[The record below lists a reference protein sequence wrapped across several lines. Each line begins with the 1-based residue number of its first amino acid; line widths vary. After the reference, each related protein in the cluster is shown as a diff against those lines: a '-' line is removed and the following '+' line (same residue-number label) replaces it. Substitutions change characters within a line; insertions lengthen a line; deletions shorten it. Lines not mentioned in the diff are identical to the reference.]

1 MEQRLVCDTVRDLL
15 PMYID
20 HMTSEAS
27 NESIEEHVE
36 GCQGCR
42 DALEQM
48 RRPVS
53 VEAAPEVQ
61 EFRKFLKKSKMS
73 LLYWIA
79 GAAALIAVVACFI
92 VNLAV
97 NRRLSWF
104 YIVGAGIITAYF
116 PVCVWIAASKHKL
129 VKALAA
135 LSVCTVLLVGTIQV
149 VLYYLM
155 DIGGIWFMQI
165 GLPVTLLWIA
175 VVWAGV
181 AFHSCFHMNALISLA
196 VISFLAI
203 PGNYFTDYLAGDY
216 RGVSGWDIGPIADG
230 LGNGIA
236 AGLLLTAGIILEMRK
251 RKKENG
257 E

>member
-1 MEQRLVCDTVRDLL
+1 MPGMQGCAGAN
-15 PMYID
+15 
-20 HMTSEAS
+20 EAACQCGGCAGS
-27 NESIEEHVE
+27 AGVPEVFKKIENESALLDSGGSGTDR
-36 GCQGCR
+36 GC
-42 DALEQM
+42 
-48 RRPVS
+48 
-53 VEAAPEVQ
+53 
-61 EFRKFLKKSKMS
+61 
-73 LLYWIA
+73 
-79 GAAALIAVVACFI
+79 
-92 VNLAV
+92 
-97 NRRLSWF
+97 
-104 YIVGAGIITAYF
+104 AYF

-165 GLPVTLLWIA
+165 GLPITLLWIA

-216 RGVSGWDIGPIADG
+216 RGVSGWDIGSIADG

-236 AGLLLTAGIILEMRK
+236 AGLLLTVGIILEMRK